1 MRRLYRTPLCLLR
14 DYIPLKQGLRR
25 IIILIPLILLEL
37 RDYIPLKQGLRP
49 WRVPWPVRLSSETIF
64 H

>member
-14 DYIPLKQGLRR
+14 DYIPLKQGLR
-25 IIILIPLILLEL
+25 PDVHEDALLLVDL

-49 WRVPWPVRLSSETIF
+49 G
-64 H
+64 